1 MREPILSKATDDS
14 RPPALAPLA
23 HKKLFLYILIFPPRP
38 ANFFL
43 NKEKKK
49 SLVSR
54 LTAEAL
60 SGSGANH
67 F

>member
-1 MREPILSKATDDS
+1 MREPILSKATDDFRAS
-14 RPPALAPLA
+14 ALAPLA

-54 LTAEAL
+54 LTA
-60 SGSGANH
+60 GGGGA
-67 F
+67 FGFGR